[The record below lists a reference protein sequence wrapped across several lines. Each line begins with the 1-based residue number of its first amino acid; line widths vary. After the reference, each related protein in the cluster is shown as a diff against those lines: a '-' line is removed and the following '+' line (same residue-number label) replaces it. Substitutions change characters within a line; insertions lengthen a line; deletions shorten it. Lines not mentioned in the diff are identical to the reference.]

1 MKIPYWVIGG
11 CIASAILAPIY
22 AAQRKK
28 QEAEE
33 KRILEET
40 RQMTQSWVD
49 GMAKEIREKHVFNA
63 THPISGEQIE
73 ILREEEPSD

>member
-1 MKIPYWVIGG
+1 MKIPYLVIGG

-49 GMAKEIREKHVFNA
+49 GMTKELREKHA
-63 THPISGEQIE
+63 IYTTHPISGEQIE